1 MTDMDGSPPD
11 KFVFDCAE
19 YTTVSEA
26 VVDAVASVTALDP
39 LEMDPLYSLI
49 DLDALERIVGPK
61 LNGQPRNGDITVEF
75 RVNDHVVVVRS
86 DGLVYVSERTETRP
100 ERMDER

>member
-1 MTDMDGSPPD
+1 MTDMDGSSPD
-11 KFVFDCAE
+11 RLVFDRTE
-19 YTTVSEA
+19 YATVSEA
-26 VVDAVASVTALDP
+26 VVDAVASVTAIDP

-61 LNGQPRNGDITVEF
+61 LNGQRRNGNVTVEF
-75 RVNDHVVVVRS
+75 QVNGHDVVVRS
-86 DGLVYVSERTETRP
+86 DGLIYVFERTETHP